1 MAAHPELARLRW
13 RCRRGMHELD
23 DLLERFLA
31 DGFDALSEA
40 DKSRFAA
47 ILDLPDP
54 DLYAYLSQRMDH
66 PDPGSDALIARI
78 RASASRA

>member
-1 MAAHPELARLRW
+1 MVAQPELARLRW

-23 DLLERFLA
+23 DLLERFFA
-31 DGFDALSEA
+31 DACDALSDA

-54 DLYAYLSQRMDH
+54 DLYAYLSRRMEH
-66 PDPGSDALIARI
+66 PDPQSAALIARI
-78 RASASRA
+78 RATASRA